1 MSVRRFYSRERC
13 FRHANFVSI
22 TRIGPFL
29 SNTLDDS
36 SPVRMWATNLVW
48 AARSCRVT
56 QIKRSVTFERSIWLA
71 IFHVN
76 ELIESIDFF
85 SVFENWTVGRCPN
98 STCIFISIRIIH
110 CFFSFVLSRFEL
122 IKCKNQAKKLV
133 VKIWT
138 VVQSPRS
145 RNYLIGWQ
153 SLNSSSLCL
162 KKKKELG
169 TFPFGPLFRFNLV
182 FSFIRAYIH
191 STVVHPNH
199 LKREEEEELHDD
211 PRDEIFS

>member
-85 SVFENWTVGRCPN
+85 LFLKNWTVGRCPN

-110 CFFSFVLSRFEL
+110 CFFLLFSLVSNWSSVRIKPKSWWWRFERSCSHRGL
-122 IKCKNQAKKLV
+122 EIIWLV
-133 VKIWT
+133 D
-138 VVQSPRS
+138 
-145 RNYLIGWQ
+145 
-153 SLNSSSLCL
+153 
-162 KKKKELG
+162 
-169 TFPFGPLFRFNLV
+169 NLW
-182 FSFIRAYIH
+182 IR
-191 STVVHPNH
+191 
-199 LKREEEEELHDD
+199 LH
-211 PRDEIFS
+211 FV